1 MFPLPSACFSNGW
14 CALLIRWLKS
24 LSLKYLNFWRFVSV
38 GFYSCPL
45 IRTTGPEV
53 SQWILSVPD
62 IVFLTPLCNSNLVP
76 PGNWDQSPCWVQ
88 WTLLSDGPATHGAHN
103 GQGQFQPP
111 VHWNYVCIPFGSIL
125 SLNIKISGTCSR
137 SSSRGLLGIFVRTST
152 PISNRGSDRVFSW
165 PNFSQGFLNSH
176 LKKALSF
183 EQSCSFPYCP
193 FLARLLL
200 TPFNLI
206 PHPQYLIT
214 LKSCQVPHPPFSP
227 RWCLRFLGLQQEFSW
242 VSLVRAIL
250 FPDASF

>member
-88 WTLLSDGPATHGAHN
+88 WTLFYLMVQQPMELIMAKGSFSL
-103 GQGQFQPP
+103 QFT
-111 VHWNYVCIPFGSIL
+111 
-125 SLNIKISGTCSR
+125 GTMSA
-137 SSSRGLLGIFVRTST
+137 
-152 PISNRGSDRVFSW
+152 
-165 PNFSQGFLNSH
+165 SH
-176 LKKALSF
+176 LEVF
-183 EQSCSFPYCP
+183 
-193 FLARLLL
+193 FLW
-200 TPFNLI
+200 
-206 PHPQYLIT
+206 T
-214 LKSCQVPHPPFSP
+214 L
-227 RWCLRFLGLQQEFSW
+227 R
-242 VSLVRAIL
+242 SLVHAADVL
-250 FPDASF
+250 PVGYWLYL